1 MTNSSD
7 HSTEILTIGAFQL
20 ANLIQSRVPF
30 LFVRGNF
37 EIESKF
43 GVMEKIHI
51 RNFSIVLN
59 EYSLQEV
66 VPHLQDRKTRHE
78 DPIVILDGDGSQSLK
93 LCEELTAQGYKNVIY
108 IPGGWQAISSELPI

>member
-1 MTNSSD
+1 MNNRTPQED
-7 HSTEILTIGAFQL
+7 ILTIGAFQL

-30 LFVRGNF
+30 IFVRGNF

-59 EYSLQEV
+59 EFNLQAVMPLLDE
-66 VPHLQDRKTRHE
+66 RKARHE
-78 DPIVILDGDGSQSLK
+78 DPIVILDQDGTESFK
-93 LCEELTAQGYKNVIY
+93 LSVELTAKGYKNVIY
-108 IPGGWQAISSELPI
+108 IPGGWQAILNELPV